1 MVAVQ
6 YIIECSFLYEL
17 FYYVS
22 PWSGVF
28 LTWPESV
35 YEVYLSVSWSAC
47 GVPLSLILHCQMDWW
62 VHAMIQVGSEVLSE
76 KKHHIVVFIY

>member
-6 YIIECSFLYEL
+6 YIFGCSFLYEL
-17 FYYVS
+17 FYCVS

-47 GVPLSLILHCQMDWW
+47 GVPL
-62 VHAMIQVGSEVLSE
+62 
-76 KKHHIVVFIY
+76 